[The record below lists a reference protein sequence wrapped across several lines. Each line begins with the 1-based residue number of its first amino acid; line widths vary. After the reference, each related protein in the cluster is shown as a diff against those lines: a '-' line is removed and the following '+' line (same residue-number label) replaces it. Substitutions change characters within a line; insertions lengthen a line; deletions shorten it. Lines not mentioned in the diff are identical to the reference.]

1 MEYHKTTKVSKNLQK
16 NDSETVTNE
25 KDKEIPKEIHKG
37 RYISSKERQKINDDS
52 RGMYNIN
59 SQTKFKTSMLKLN
72 LCDYSDAYILVKGN
86 ITIATLPPS
95 EANPNNNNKE
105 VVFKNCAPFTDCIYK

>member
-25 KDKEIPKEIHKG
+25 NDKEIPKEIHEG

-59 SQTKFKTSMLKLN
+59 SQTKFKTSMLKLS
-72 LCDYSDAYILVKGN
+72 LCDYSDAYILGT
-86 ITIATLPPS
+86 ITITGAGPDDA
-95 EANPNNNNKE
+95 ANN
-105 VVFKNCAPFTDCIYK
+105 